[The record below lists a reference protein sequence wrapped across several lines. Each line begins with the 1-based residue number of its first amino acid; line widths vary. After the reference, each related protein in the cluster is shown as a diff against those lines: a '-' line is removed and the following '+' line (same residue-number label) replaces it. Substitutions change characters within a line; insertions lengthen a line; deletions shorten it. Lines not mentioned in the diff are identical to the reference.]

1 MSYHYQAFLLDFIS
15 YKMEWR
21 YSTKNPCFSFCC
33 CCDLK
38 ASKERQIVAAMQC
51 IVIDVGIE
59 NSLSSSLLQPP
70 LPTDHLPRLKQT
82 TKQKERR
89 WRKLC
94 MRFSMSL
101 LPLLSLSLVSRHS
114 IVFFFFTKSQ
124 SNKSASQRKE
134 PENSHQRKSNFHFC
148 AVTFKNGWMK
158 WDKSDSQIN
167 VMCSRYFPQ
176 ILPIHSSVLSNG
188 KKLCRCSGQP
198 NNSLF
203 ENHHHR
209 PANT

>member
-1 MSYHYQAFLLDFIS
+1 M
-15 YKMEWR
+15 K
-21 YSTKNPCFSFCC
+21 
-33 CCDLK
+33 
-38 ASKERQIVAAMQC
+38 
-51 IVIDVGIE
+51 
-59 NSLSSSLLQPP
+59 
-70 LPTDHLPRLKQT
+70 
-82 TKQKERR
+82 
-89 WRKLC
+89 KLC

-148 AVTFKNGWMK
+148 AVPFKNGWTK

-188 KKLCRCSGQP
+188 KKNYVDALD
-198 NNSLF
+198 SLTILYLRIIIIGRQT
-203 ENHHHR
+203 HR
-209 PANT
+209 DSNTIMQCYTLVL